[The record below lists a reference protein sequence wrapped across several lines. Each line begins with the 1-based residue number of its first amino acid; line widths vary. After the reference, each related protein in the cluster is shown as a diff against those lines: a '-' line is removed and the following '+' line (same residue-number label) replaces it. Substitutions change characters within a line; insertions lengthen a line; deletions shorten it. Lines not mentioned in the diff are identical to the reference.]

1 MRCLNTLA
9 GRALLGAAFTA
20 WAAVSSPALAAQG
33 GPACA
38 AKRADIEAQ
47 IGAAQARGNRQELA
61 GLKRALKANQSRCSD
76 AGLARE
82 RDARIREAQREVA
95 QRETELAQEEKKGD
109 AQKIAKRSAKLDEA
123 RAELAEA
130 SKPLLP

>member
-1 MRCLNTLA
+1 MKNKLPLCA
-9 GRALLGAAFTA
+9 ALLAALTA
-20 WAAVSSPALAAQG
+20 LAAPALAASG
-33 GPACA
+33 GPACE
-38 AKRADIEAQ
+38 AKRADIQAQ

-61 GLKRALKANQSRCSD
+61 GLNRALKANQSRCTD

-82 RDARIREAQREVA
+82 RDGRIREAQREVA
-95 QRETELAQEEKKGD
+95 LRERELAQEEKKGD
-109 AQKIAKRSAKLDEA
+109 AKKIAKRSAKLDAA